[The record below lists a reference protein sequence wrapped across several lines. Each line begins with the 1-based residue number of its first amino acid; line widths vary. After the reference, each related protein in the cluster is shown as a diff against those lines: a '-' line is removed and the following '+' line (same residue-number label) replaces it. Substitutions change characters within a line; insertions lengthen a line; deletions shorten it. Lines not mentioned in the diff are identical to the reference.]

1 MTLKECDSIDLT
13 RISSPNDYI
22 AAASSTETLEQI
34 EEVVTA
40 WIKQIEQVLVNG
52 YLWPCTIEGF
62 CANSMP
68 MIFWPDNEIAP
79 NCLILQTGKLTARV
93 VVIHRMKAP
102 SSSQSFLQ
110 CTSTLC
116 FGVAVIDPPTS
127 PNLHSELLSG
137 VLPTELKLGG
147 VTMSFSCTE
156 AFRFVCDQAQ
166 L

>member
-1 MTLKECDSIDLT
+1 MT

-116 FGVAVIDPPTS
+116 FGVAVIDPPPPPLIS
-127 PNLHSELLSG
+127 ILSCCLVCYQLSLNWVG
-137 VLPTELKLGG
+137 LQCL
-147 VTMSFSCTE
+147 FSCTE
-156 AFRFVCDQAQ
+156 AFRFVCNQAQ